1 MERVVKFR
9 GRNYDGTWMYG
20 YLMPTPKPQIHPNNK
35 YSISVSPQA
44 LTSVDKALYEV
55 ETDTIGQFTG
65 LHDYKGREI
74 YEGDVLFV
82 REWKNIAMGMFDH
95 EEREQLSLEDCKGE
109 LLHESQRVVYF
120 EEGSMCAGDYYIST
134 LWDKQD
140 KRHQYPIFEVEV
152 IGNIHDNPNLLSDG
166 RD

>member
-1 MERVVKFR
+1 MREIKFR
-9 GRNYDGTWMYG
+9 GKSFVTGEWVYG
-20 YLMPTPKPQIHPNNK
+20 DYHKRAEGVHCIIKMEPDKNGKVVYFVH
-35 YSISVSPQA
+35 QA
-44 LTSVDKALYEV
+44 VP
-55 ETDTIGQFTG
+55 DTIGQFTG
-65 LHDYKGREI
+65 LHDNNGKEI

-82 REWKNIAMGMFDH
+82 REWKNIAMGMFDRV
-95 EEREQLSLEDCKGE
+95 EREQLSLEDCKGE

-152 IGNIHDNPNLLSDG
+152 IGNIHDNPNFLSD
-166 RD
+166 DND

>member
-1 MERVVKFR
+1 MREIKFR
-9 GRNYDGTWMYG
+9 GRKPNGEWVYG
-20 YLMPTPKPQIHPNNK
+20 YYVGKDTIIPFGEVNFDLGFIDT
-35 YSISVSPQA
+35 SPC
-44 LTSVDKALYEV
+44 YEV
-55 ETDTIGQFTG
+55 IPDTIGQFTG
-65 LHDYKGREI
+65 LHDKNGKEI

-82 REWKNIAMGMFDH
+82 REWKNIAMGMFDY

-152 IGNIHDNPNLLSDG
+152 IGNIHDDPELLNK
-166 RD
+166 

>member
-1 MERVVKFR
+1 MREIKFR
-9 GRNYDGTWMYG
+9 GRNSNGEWVYG
-20 YLMPTPKPQIHPNNK
+20 DLVHNVGVGAST
-35 YSISVSPQA
+35 A
-44 LTSVDKALYEV
+44 LIFPEEAHDSWDRYIVL
-55 ETDTIGQFTG
+55 TDTIGQFTG
-65 LHDYKGREI
+65 LHDKNGKEI

-152 IGNIHDNPNLLSDG
+152 IGNIHDNPELLNE
-166 RD
+166 